1 MDLNLL
7 LIYAPFFFFFFLVF
21 KDFSILIQLWD
32 VLIFGL
38 QVVVGYIYLN
48 KPFYLNAFL
57 KVLQIFKKKKKKKK
71 NSDTGAPFDGLSH
84 TIISNST
91 LTSMIPRIR
100 CILYLDTSKFIGD
113 MNERNNGK

>member
-1 MDLNLL
+1 MLFWS
-7 LIYAPFFFFFFLVF
+7 AT
-21 KDFSILIQLWD
+21 DFHQ
-32 VLIFGL
+32 
-38 QVVVGYIYLN
+38 
-48 KPFYLNAFL
+48 
-57 KVLQIFKKKKKKKK
+57 KKKKKKK